1 MIVKSDLSVNEL
13 NSIYNDVTMS
23 LNEKVEESVIFSHY
37 GVFSQDLVNS
47 IACTIEQLTHSSN
60 ETKTVVK
67 RMFSVLIEGLQNIRL
82 HCLNINNDLAL
93 GFVIVS
99 KNSDRYK
106 ICFGNT
112 IELDKQNKIK
122 DVIDGL
128 NNLDE
133 SELKERYYQLLSNGL
148 FSNKGGAGLGFITMK
163 MKSDDKI
170 NYKFHNIDDKYSVF
184 SFCLNIKR

>member
-13 NSIYNDVTMS
+13 NSIYNDVTMG

-37 GVFSQDLVNS
+37 GVFFQDLVNS
-47 IACTIEQLTHSSN
+47 IACTVEQLMHSSN
-60 ETKTVVK
+60 ERKTVVK
-67 RMFSVLIEGLQNIRL
+67 RMFSMLIEGLQNIRL
-82 HCLNINNDLAL
+82 HCLNVNNDLAL

-99 KNSDRYK
+99 RNSDRYK

-112 IELDKQNKIK
+112 VELEKQKKITS
-122 DVIDGL
+122 VLDGL

-148 FSNKGGAGLGFITMK
+148 FSDQGGAGLGFITMK

-170 NYKFHNIDDKYSVF
+170 NYKFHEIDRKYLGF
-184 SFCLNIKR
+184 SFCLKLKR